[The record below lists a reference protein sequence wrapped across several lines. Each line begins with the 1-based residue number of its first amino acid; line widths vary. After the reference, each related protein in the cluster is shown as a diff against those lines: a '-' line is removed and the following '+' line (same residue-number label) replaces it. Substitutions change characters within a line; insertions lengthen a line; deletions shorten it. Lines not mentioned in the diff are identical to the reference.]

1 MAHPESLGKW
11 LGEFLGEKDDRIE
24 FPSAKNG
31 YRARMLALQEAAT
44 RELSVAYVASKR
56 KEKKISIYSSEKHMI
71 KTCNQKTVRP
81 STAFTSIPNESNQKQ

>member
-56 KEKKISIYSSEKHMI
+56 KEKK
-71 KTCNQKTVRP
+71 NLNLQ
-81 STAFTSIPNESNQKQ
+81 